1 LTVIRALTG
10 EINMS
15 YKKFATAVIVSGV
28 AFGLVGCTAS
38 KNRNAS
44 NEYTD
49 SNGVNTASNFYGE
62 VLSPEQEL
70 ALLNQKVVHFAY
82 DDSRLTHQDERVLN
96 VHAKYMLDHPNISMR
111 IKGHTDERGGR
122 EYNIAL
128 GERRAQAVARFLETR
143 GVPSNRLSEV
153 SYGKEQPVNLES
165 NEAAWAENRRAEL
178 EYGEIG

>member
-1 LTVIRALTG
+1 
-10 EINMS
+10 MS
-15 YKKFATAVIVSGV
+15 FKKFATAVIVSGV

-38 KNRNAS
+38 KNRSAS

-82 DDSRLTHQDERVLN
+82 DDSRLSQHDERVLN
-96 VHAKYMLDHPNISMR
+96 VHAKYMLDHPNISLR
-111 IKGHTDERGGR
+111 VKGHTDERGGR

-128 GERRAQAVARFLETR
+128 GERRAQTVGRFLETK
-143 GVPSNRLSEV
+143 GVPSNRISEV

-178 EYGEIG
+178 EYEDIG

>member
-1 LTVIRALTG
+1 
-10 EINMS
+10 MS
-15 YKKFATAVIVSGV
+15 FKKFATAVIVSGV
-28 AFGLVGCTAS
+28 AFGLVGCSAN

-44 NEYTD
+44 NEFTD
-49 SNGVNTASNFYGE
+49 SNCVTTASNFYGE

-82 DDSRLTHQDERVLN
+82 DDSRLSQQNERVLN
-96 VHAKYMLDHPNISMR
+96 VHAKYMLDHPNISLR
-111 IKGHTDERGGR
+111 IKGHTDDFGGR

-128 GERRAQAVARFLETR
+128 GERRAQSVGRFLETK
-143 GVPSNRLSEV
+143 GVPSNRLSTV
-153 SYGKEQPVNLES
+153 SYGKEQPINLES

>member
-1 LTVIRALTG
+1 
-10 EINMS
+10 MS
-15 YKKFATAVIVSGV
+15 FKKLATAVIVSSV

-49 SNGVNTASNFYGE
+49 SNGINTASNFYGE

-82 DDSRLTHQDERVLN
+82 DDSRLTLQDERVLN
-96 VHAKYMLDHPNISMR
+96 VHAKYMLDHPNISLTV
-111 IKGHTDERGGR
+111 KGHTDDRGGR
-122 EYNIAL
+122 EYNILL
-128 GERRAQAVARFLETR
+128 GERRAQSVSRFLETK
-143 GVPSNRLSEV
+143 GVPSTRLSVV

-178 EYGEIG
+178 VYGEIG